1 MAKGK
6 TLRRAKK
13 PQKKIY
19 RGGQQQSLDYKDI
32 QDVYASNLEK
42 IKELHETIKK
52 EGSQLYDVETSNRT
66 DTVTVKGNTATTTL
80 NVDRTKYDI
89 KYGSGSFFSGLG
101 DKTISDEFELKV
113 NLAW

>member
-6 TLRRAKK
+6 TLRRVRK

-42 IKELHETIKK
+42 KKELYETMGNRI
-52 EGSQLYDVETSNRT
+52 DV
-66 DTVTVKGNTATTTL
+66 
-80 NVDRTKYDI
+80 
-89 KYGSGSFFSGLG
+89 
-101 DKTISDEFELKV
+101 
-113 NLAW
+113 